1 MEPTNEIQTKQAPQ
15 TAEPTSTPAPTLPM
29 VRPGQRALLLS
40 HREYTRVREIGQG
53 LGDHDLLM
61 REPEEVDL
69 EPGETREQRWLPVR
83 ADKYLKH
90 RAIGWRE
97 ADSLSQL
104 PAPHRVEAKRR
115 GAFVGA
121 KRAPRSNR
129 RREG

>member
-1 MEPTNEIQTKQAPQ
+1 MEPTNEIQTEQATEAVAAAP
-15 TAEPTSTPAPTLPM
+15 TPALPM

-40 HREYTRVREIGQG
+40 HREYTRVRELGQG

-115 GAFVGA
+115 GAFIGA
-121 KRAPRSNR
+121 KRASRSNR